1 LELVTISPKQWNEFY
16 KEYTIQFLTQPD
28 YRLGQ
33 AFCNKFEVTDVLDK
47 TYLLFYETSNE
58 KAWDIIK
65 NYIDGEVD
73 GPFSK

>member
-1 LELVTISPKQWNEFY
+1 LAFITVEEWNEFY
-16 KEYTIQFLTQPD
+16 KEYTMQFLAQPD

-33 AFCNKFEVTDVLDK
+33 AFCNKFDVTGVLDK

-65 NYIDGEVD
+65 NYIDGEVN